1 MTITPDF
8 VLSAHELDALRNGSH
23 EAPIASGVF
32 RVEGSGALQCVQ
44 GVYTNDVLRHAP
56 DALMWGAVLT
66 AKGMIVFD
74 MWVLRDGDAAWM
86 IVPAVAHAT
95 AAAAFTRTFPP
106 RIAKVTDRTGD
117 VAVSWILGAN
127 PPAGSGL
134 IVPPNPAPFAALR
147 FGAPGANPG
156 GGQLPEAPA
165 QWVSAAHV
173 LAGWPALGR
182 EIDDRTLLQEVRFDA
197 LDGVR
202 HDKGCYTGQE
212 TVARLHFRGHPNRTL
227 RGLRWHD
234 GAPTHGDIVTG
245 DRTVGTI
252 STWGTIAGRPL
263 GMAKLRRE
271 VDTGADVDAG
281 GAPATVVELPFDD
294 Q

>member
-1 MTITPDF
+1 MTLATDF
-8 VLSAHELDALRNGSH
+8 VLSAPELDALRNGSH

-44 GVYTNDVLRHAP
+44 GVYTNDVLRRAP

-74 MWVLRDGDAAWM
+74 MWVLRNGDAAWM
-86 IVPAVAHAT
+86 IVPASAHAT
-95 AAAAFTRTFPP
+95 AAAAFTKTFPP

-117 VAVSWILGAN
+117 MAVSWILGRN
-127 PPAGSGL
+127 PPAEPGL
-134 IVPPNPAPFAALR
+134 IVPAGPAPFAALR
-147 FGAPGANPG
+147 FGASGAG
-156 GGQLPEAPA
+156 ADHVSLPAAPA
-165 QWVSAAHV
+165 EWVSAARV
-173 LAGWPALGR
+173 LTGWPSLGR

-227 RGLRWHD
+227 RGLRWRD
-234 GAPTHGDIVTG
+234 AAPTGSDILSA
-245 DRTVGTI
+245 DKNVGTI
-252 STWGTIAGRPL
+252 STWGMIAGRPI

-281 GAPATVVELPFDD
+281 GARATVVDLPFDD

>member
-1 MTITPDF
+1 M
-8 VLSAHELDALRNGSH
+8 LRHGLHEVSV
-23 EAPIASGVF
+23 PSGIF

-44 GVYTNDVLRHAP
+44 GVYTNDVLRHAT

-86 IVPAVAHAT
+86 IVPGSAHDT
-95 AAAAFTRTFPP
+95 ASAAFARTFPP

-117 VAVSWILGAN
+117 VAISWILGHN
-127 PPAGSGL
+127 PPAGPGV
-134 IVPPNPAPFAALR
+134 IVPAGPAPFAAMRIWTDGNEDPFPLAA
-147 FGAPGANPG
+147 AP
-156 GGQLPEAPA
+156 PE
-165 QWVSAAHV
+165 WVTAARL
-173 LAGWPALGR
+173 LAGWPALDR
-182 EIDDRTLLQEVRFDA
+182 EIDDRTLPQEVRFDA
-197 LDGVR
+197 LDAVR

-234 GAPTHGDIVTG
+234 ARPTGSDVLMG
-245 DRTVGTI
+245 ERNVGTI
-252 STWGTIAGRPL
+252 STWGLFDGRAL

-281 GAPATVVELPFDD
+281 GAVATVVELPFSDE
-294 Q
+294 

>member
-1 MTITPDF
+1 MTLAPDF
-8 VLSAHELDALRNGSH
+8 VLSAPELDALRNGSH

-56 DALMWGAVLT
+56 DALMWGAVLN

-74 MWVLRDGDAAWM
+74 TWVLRDGDAAWM

-95 AAAAFTRTFPP
+95 AAAAFTKTFPP

-117 VAVSWILGAN
+117 MTVSWILGRN
-127 PPAGSGL
+127 PPAEPRL
-134 IVPPNPAPFAALR
+134 IVPAGPAPFAAVR
-147 FGAPGANPG
+147 FGASGAG
-156 GGQLPEAPA
+156 AEHVSLPEAPA
-165 QWVSAAHV
+165 EWVSAARV
-173 LAGWPALGR
+173 LTGWPALGR
-182 EIDDRTLLQEVRFDA
+182 EMDERTLPQEVRFDA

-227 RGLRWHD
+227 RGLRWYG
-234 GAPTHGDIVTG
+234 GAPTLGNIVTG

-252 STWGTIAGRPL
+252 STWGIIAGRPI
-263 GMAKLRRE
+263 GMAKIRRE
-271 VDTGADVDAG
+271 VDTGTDVDAG
-281 GAPATVVELPFDD
+281 GATARVVELPFDD
-294 Q
+294 R

>member
-1 MTITPDF
+1 MTSAPEF
-8 VLSAHELDALRNGSH
+8 VLTATELDALRNGAH
-23 EAPIASGVF
+23 EAPMPSGVF

-44 GVYTNDVLRHAP
+44 GVYTNDVLRHGP

-95 AAAAFTRTFPP
+95 AAAAFNRTFPP
-106 RIAKVTDRTGD
+106 RIAKVTDRTTE
-117 VAVSWILGAN
+117 VAVSWILGRN
-127 PPAGSGL
+127 PHAGPGL
-134 IVPPNPAPFAALR
+134 IVPASPAPFAALR
-147 FGAPGANPG
+147 FGESGANPVG
-156 GGQLPEAPA
+156 ETFPKAPA
-165 QWVSAAHV
+165 GWASAARV

-182 EIDDRTLLQEVRFDA
+182 EIDDRTLLQEVRFDS

-202 HDKGCYTGQE
+202 HNKGCYTGQE
-212 TVARLHFRGHPNRTL
+212 TVARLHFRGHPNRML
-227 RGLRWHD
+227 RGLQWRD
-234 GAPTHGDIVTG
+234 AAPTGSDILNGDKN
-245 DRTVGTI
+245 VGTI
-252 STWGTIAGRPL
+252 STWGLLDGRPV

-271 VDTGADVDAG
+271 VDIGADVDAG
-281 GAPATVVELPFDD
+281 GGTATVVDLPFDD